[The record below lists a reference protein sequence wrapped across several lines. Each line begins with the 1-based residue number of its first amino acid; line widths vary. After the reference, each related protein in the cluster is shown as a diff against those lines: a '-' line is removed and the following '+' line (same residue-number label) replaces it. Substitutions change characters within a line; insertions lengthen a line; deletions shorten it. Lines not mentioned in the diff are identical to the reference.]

1 VIERAEAL
9 RALIECRLPLEPAIS
24 ALAALGWD
32 AVEPAAFVSTAD
44 VQRLLQRFIVEELT
58 AEQVTD
64 WADLIECREDIGYAP
79 MNEHLGEVVFRLA
92 NPNLNGPVTR
102 EVALEIR
109 SQLRG
114 SSHGIE

>member
-1 VIERAEAL
+1 
-9 RALIECRLPLEPAIS
+9 
-24 ALAALGWD
+24 
-32 AVEPAAFVSTAD
+32 
-44 VQRLLQRFIVEELT
+44 
-58 AEQVTD
+58 VTD

-114 SSHGIE
+114 SSHGIEWRRAGKDATFMGKPLAKWSSLVAASVTAYGCLLVSE